1 MQEISKDLVN
11 WLKLINADGVG
22 PVIFKRI
29 MERCGSIDKALGAS
43 VKELSEIDGIGFK
56 TAESIARTREK
67 FDAAGELELAS
78 RLNVQIISFDDEQY
92 PPLLKNIN
100 DAPPILYVKGAIKK
114 ADNLAIAIVGARR
127 CSLYGQEQASRF
139 GHLLSSA
146 GFTICS
152 GMARGIDSS
161 AHQGALTAGGRT
173 IAVLG
178 CGLSHIYPP
187 ENKKLFEQIITS
199 GTVVSE
205 LPLRTEP
212 LGENFPAR
220 NRIIAGLSLGTIVVE
235 AGYNSGGLITAEFAL
250 EYEREVMA
258 VPGKI
263 DSPLS
268 RGTHQLLKQGAK
280 LVESVSDVTD
290 ALGFIGENV
299 KEQAV
304 SAARKAEQKLG
315 ATLFDISSLNLN
327 DNERAIYDYLNK
339 EPLHIDQI
347 AGDTGLDVG
356 IINSHLISLQ
366 LKGIIKQLPGSFY
379 VRR

>member
-1 MQEISKDLVN
+1 MQENSKDLEN

-22 PVIFKRI
+22 PVTFKRI
-29 MERCGSIDKALGAS
+29 LEKCGSIDKALGAS

-56 TAESIARTREK
+56 TAESIARSREK

-78 RLNVQIISFDDEQY
+78 RLNVQIISIEDEEY
-92 PPLLKNIN
+92 PALLKNIN
-100 DAPPILYVKGAIKK
+100 DAPPILYVKGKITKT
-114 ADNLAIAIVGARR
+114 DNLAIAIVGARR
-127 CSLYGQEQASRF
+127 CSLYGGEQASRF
-139 GHLLSSA
+139 AHLLSAA

-152 GMARGIDSS
+152 GMARGIDSA
-161 AHQGALTAGGRT
+161 AHQGAIAAGGRT

-187 ENKKLFEQIITS
+187 ENKKLFEEIIAS
-199 GTVVSE
+199 GAVVSE

-212 LGENFPAR
+212 LGDNFPAR

-268 RGTHQLLKQGAK
+268 KGTHKLIKEGAK
-280 LVESVSDVTD
+280 LVETIEDITD
-290 ALGFIGENV
+290 ALGFVGENV

-304 SAARKAEQKLG
+304 SAARKAEEKLG
-315 ATLFDISSLNLN
+315 ATLFDVGSLNLN
-327 DNERAIYDYLNK
+327 DNERAIYEYLNK

-347 AGDTGLDVG
+347 AGDTGLEAG
-356 IINSHLISLQ
+356 IINSNLISLQ
-366 LKGIIKQLPGSFY
+366 LKGVIKQLPGSFY

>member
-1 MQEISKDLVN
+1 MQENSKDLVN

-22 PVIFKRI
+22 PVTFKKI
-29 MERCGSIDKALGAS
+29 LEKCGSADKALGAS
-43 VKELSEIDGIGFK
+43 VQELSEIVGIGFK
-56 TAESIARTREK
+56 TAESIVRTREK

-78 RLNVQIISFDDEQY
+78 SLNVQIISFDDEQY

-100 DAPPILYVKGAIKK
+100 DAPPILYVKGKVMK

-152 GMARGIDSS
+152 GMARGIDSA
-161 AHQGALTAGGRT
+161 AHQGALAAGGRT

-199 GTVVSE
+199 GAVVSE

-235 AGYNSGGLITAEFAL
+235 ASYNSGGLITAEFAL

-268 RGTHQLLKQGAK
+268 RGSHQLIKQGAK

-304 SAARKAEQKLG
+304 SAARKAEEKLG

-347 AGDTGLDVG
+347 AQDTGLEAG

-366 LKGIIKQLPGSFY
+366 LKGVIKQLPGSFY
-379 VRR
+379 IRR